1 MKKIILIL
9 SFLLTAIGL
18 FAGGRQAD
26 ALNKYMSEFESL
38 CSIGKNINDL
48 RKIPGIQSLEPAV
61 RGAAPLPKTDWTF
74 TDINDNPYTLTL
86 NYNMTGIKVNS
97 VRISYRSTVQ
107 NELNT
112 LYNEAC
118 TFLNYYGAYNEY
130 ITENATTIFN
140 GDRHSGHI
148 IWGRTSIVLVLDDS
162 DKRLF
167 PSSHSVKIK
176 R

>member
-1 MKKIILIL
+1 MKKIIVIL
-9 SFLLTAIGL
+9 SFLLTATGL

-26 ALNKYMSEFESL
+26 ALNKYMSDFESL

-48 RKIPGIQSLEPAV
+48 RRIPGIQGLEPSV
-61 RGAAPLPKTDWTF
+61 RGAAPLPRTDWTF
-74 TDINDNPYTLTL
+74 TDINNNQYTLTL
-86 NYNMTGIKVNS
+86 NYTVTGNKVDS

-107 NELNT
+107 TELNA

-118 TFLNYYGAYNEY
+118 SFLNYYGAYNEY
-130 ITENATTIFN
+130 MTENATTIFN

-148 IWGRTSIVLVLDDS
+148 IWGRTNIALILDDADS
-162 DKRLF
+162 RLF
-167 PSSHSVKIK
+167 PNSRSVKIK